1 LIGMLFSS
9 ALWRESFERLSAIEA
24 KRLSCLTESPIDAL
38 NKTIA
43 GGCGRGRAAHG
54 RLRLRCVAQQSL
66 DLGIERPVV
75 DRFGVIGIIGR
86 PKQDGRR
93 SMSCEPLFGVEPW
106 LSRSHNSIDG
116 KEAGCSV
123 IWVKL
128 VPLPWIVGE
137 HDIGPVRSNQ

>member
-1 LIGMLFSS
+1 MLFSS

-24 KRLSCLTESPIDAL
+24 KPFSCLTESPIDAL
-38 NKTIA
+38 DKTIA
-43 GGCGRGRAAHG
+43 GYCGRSRAAHG
-54 RLRLRCVAQQSL
+54 RLRLRRVAQQSL

-75 DRFGVIGIIGR
+75 DCFGVIGIIGR

-93 SMSCEPLFGVEPW
+93 SVRLEPLFGVEPW
-106 LSRSHNSIDG
+106 LSRSNDGIDG
-116 KEAGCSV
+116 KEAGYSV

-128 VPLPWIVGE
+128 IPLPWIVGE